1 MSTARSTNGR
11 TVVGR
16 PTDYCIMILRTQI
29 ALLISVIP
37 FVSGKVDFAHEILPI
52 LKENCVKCHTNGK
65 YKGGLSLDTRE
76 ALLESETVELGD
88 AEESLFI
95 EVLTA
100 EDEDERMPHDADPL
114 PAGKI
119 AVLTKWVNEGLVWE
133 EGFTFKKKTWQA
145 PLAHRKVELPGPEGG
160 NPIDRIAAAYFKKNR
175 VQPPEPISD
184 ARFLRRVSLDLVGLL
199 PSKSELEEFLTSE
212 PGTRREAK
220 IEELLSRD
228 LDYADHWMTFWN
240 DLLRND
246 YAGTGFIDG
255 GRRQITGWL
264 YRSLKEN
271 KPYDQFVREL
281 MNPTAESEGFIKGIK
296 WRGDVNASQVPEIQF
311 AQNVSQ
317 VFFGENMKCASC
329 HDSFIDDW
337 KLEDAY
343 GMAAIIAGKPLEMYR
358 CDKPTGEK
366 MDAKFLFDELG
377 SIDKSAPGNER
388 LKRAAELATA
398 PGNGRLARTIV
409 NRLWARL
416 MGRGLV
422 EPVDMMSNRPWSEDM
437 LDYLAWDLAQN
448 GYDLKRT
455 LAMIVGSRTYQGTT
469 VIPSRRGDDFVFE
482 GPIAKRMTAEQF
494 IDAVWGITGTSP
506 GKVEAKVERGGVKAR
521 AAVPGEWIWSAID
534 QRPAGE
540 SVSFTRVVKLPAE
553 TKGRI
558 VITCD
563 NEYVLKANGV
573 TIGKD
578 SNWETVE
585 AYDLTKALREGRN
598 VIQVEAKNLGNSPN
612 AAALYAHLE
621 FIDQSG
627 RRVVMTTDAQWMA
640 DGRAA
645 LIHPSNGWGER
656 VNGQIAGYLSEGLE
670 SPSGMSRKV
679 RASLVKS
686 TLLMR
691 ALGRPNR
698 EQVVTTRPADL
709 TTLQALELNNGAEF
723 VSYLNRGAEKRVAE
737 KEMVEGLYLE
747 ALSRP
752 PSSLEK
758 QVAREI
764 LGEKITPET
773 AADFLWTVLML
784 PEFQFIN

>member
-1 MSTARSTNGR
+1 MMFESSNPLPRKKYMFTTLQKLNLL
-11 TVVGR
+11 T
-16 PTDYCIMILRTQI
+16 PILL
-29 ALLISVIP
+29 ALN
-37 FVSGKVDFAHEILPI
+37 VSAEIDFAHEVLPI
-52 LKENCVKCHTNGK
+52 LKENCVKCHSNGK
-65 YKGGLSLDTRE
+65 KKGGLSMETRE
-76 ALLESETVELGD
+76 SVLDSETIAVGK
-88 AEESLFI
+88 AGESLFI
-95 EVLTA
+95 ELLTA
-100 EDEDERMPHDADPL
+100 EDEDDRMPHDADPL
-114 PAGKI
+114 SVEQI
-119 AVLTKWVNEGLVWE
+119 AILTKWVNEGVAWE
-133 EGFTFKKKTWQA
+133 PGFTFRKKTWKA

-160 NPIDRIAAAYFKKNR
+160 NPIDRIAAAYFEKNR

-199 PSKSELEEFLTSE
+199 PSKSELEKFLTSE

-228 LDYADHWMTFWN
+228 LGYADHWMTFWN

-255 GRRQITGWL
+255 GRRQITEWL

-366 MDAKFLFDELG
+366 MDAKFLFGKLG
-377 SIDKSAPGNER
+377 SIDKAAHKNER
-388 LKRAAELATA
+388 LKRAAELATD

-409 NRLWARL
+409 NRFWARL

-422 EPVDMMSNRPWSEDM
+422 EPVDMMSNRPWSEDL

-455 LAMIVGSRTYQGTT
+455 LSIMVNSRTYQSAT
-469 VIPSRRGDDFVFE
+469 VAPTKSGDDFVFE

-494 IDAVWGITGTSP
+494 IDAVWGITETMP
-506 GKVEAKVERGGVKAR
+506 GKIDAKVERVGESSAQSVPVK
-521 AAVPGEWIWSAID
+521 WIWSVPGN
-534 QRPAGE
+534 RPAGE
-540 SVSFTRVVKLPAE
+540 TVVFKKSINLTA
-553 TKGRI
+553 KAVGRI
-558 VITCD
+558 IITCD
-563 NEYVLKANGV
+563 NEYELVVNGKKV
-573 TIGKD
+573 GGD
-578 SNWETVE
+578 ADWETVE
-585 AYDLTKALREGRN
+585 RFDLSGYLKQGVNEFLVKAR
-598 VIQVEAKNLGNSPN
+598 NLGGGPN
-612 AAALYAHLE
+612 GAGLYA
-621 FIDQSG
+621 FIELTNLAG
-627 RRVVMTTDAQWMA
+627 EKVTLTA
-640 DGRAA
+640 DRTWLANGKPAA
-645 LIHPSNGWGER
+645 EQGSQPWAGR
-656 VNGQIAGYLSEGLE
+656 VNGQIKKYLNERTIRHKDGV
-670 SPSGMSRKV
+670 RAV

-737 KEMVEGLYLE
+737 KEMVEALYFE